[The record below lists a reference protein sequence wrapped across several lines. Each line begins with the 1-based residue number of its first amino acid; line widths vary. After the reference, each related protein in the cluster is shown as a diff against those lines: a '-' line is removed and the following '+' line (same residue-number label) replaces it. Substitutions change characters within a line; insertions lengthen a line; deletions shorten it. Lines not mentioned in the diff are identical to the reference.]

1 VTALPSA
8 PGFDEAR
15 RIAAN
20 TPLAF
25 FIMRNLY
32 PDLSSSLDFLWLS
45 HHVRGARQKAIGE
58 ISMADRPM
66 ASLTK
71 PLVFGIVAASTLV
84 LFMLIGVASKNAA
97 PNIAQLNAESP
108 AASGSQNL

>member
-1 VTALPSA
+1 MTALPSA
-8 PGFDEAR
+8 PGFEEAR
-15 RIAAN
+15 REHATRLFYYEKPISR
-20 TPLAF
+20 LVLLSRFFMAF
-25 FIMRNLY
+25 R
-32 PDLSSSLDFLWLS
+32 PCQPS
-45 HHVRGARQKAIGE
+45 QKAIGE

-84 LFMLIGVASKNAA
+84 LLMLIGVASKNAA

-108 AASGSQNL
+108 AASGSQNP